1 MTTAH
6 AGWWRRERR
15 VQRPTSN
22 GSGGRGSVAT
32 EVRWS
37 NQPLAHQAR
46 LLEPKAEGCP

>member
-6 AGWWRRERR
+6 AGRWRRERR

-22 GSGGRGSVAT
+22 GSGGRGTVAT

-37 NQPLAHQAR
+37 NRSLLHQAR
-46 LLEPKAEGCP
+46 LLEPGAVGCP